1 MLHMLDVNNEIHDRF
16 LQKFIQ
22 GLHLIARFRQTPEL
36 YEPEDELIVWKAL
49 NNEGFLERGFLEI
62 DFLPR
67 EFAEGFPEE
76 GFYERIVQN
85 MVHIHNHSE
94 SDIYIDRDYWL
105 NNNDLMGK
113 SLNEV
118 IKIFS

>member
-1 MLHMLDVNNEIHDRF
+1 MLHMFDVNNEIRDRF
-16 LQKFIQ
+16 FQRFNQ
-22 GLHLIARFRQTPEL
+22 GLHLIVRFRQTPEL

-49 NNEGFLERGFLEI
+49 NNEGFLERGFL
-62 DFLPR
+62 DLPR
-67 EFAEGFPEE
+67 GFAEGFPEE
-76 GFYERIVQN
+76 GIYERIVQN
-85 MVHIHNHSE
+85 MVNIHNHSE